1 MTDDIILD
9 TLTDIL
15 TERARKKYCT
25 VQLPGCLILSE
36 PGHEYCAECAKQLG
50 ERLYVPAPKHV

>member
-15 TERARKKYCT
+15 TERARKNIALCNCPVVSSSVSPDMNT
-25 VQLPGCLILSE
+25 
-36 PGHEYCAECAKQLG
+36 
-50 ERLYVPAPKHV
+50 APSVLNN